1 MNEMVLYYDE
11 ELSKR
16 VSEYYNDDKDII
28 PFPEEEI
35 RTLGI
40 IQELNDYARDH
51 DVPFKVISTS
61 KDFDTIQDPG
71 KCKYFI
77 TTKDRCF
84 NPDYKTNFD
93 DIGTEIYKDL
103 YQKEFEINNLNRNSE
118 ELYKTQNPFEYLAA
132 VTNALENEKELSLV
146 YEANDKN
153 VSPMAEKMT
162 GRLYYCSYIDGE
174 EHFVQKVHAVT
185 DDYIQCTL
193 NKLREEAEEN
203 KNQTKSRI

>member
-1 MNEMVLYYDE
+1 MNEMILCYDE
-11 ELSKR
+11 ELSR
-16 VSEYYNDDKDII
+16 RASEYYNDDKDII

-51 DVPFKVISTS
+51 DIPFKAISTYR
-61 KDFDTIQDPG
+61 DFDTIQNSE

-77 TTKDRCF
+77 TTQDKCF
-84 NPDYKTNFD
+84 DPDYKTKFD
-93 DIGTEIYKDL
+93 DIGTKIYKDL
-103 YQKEFEINNLNRNSE
+103 YQKEFDINVLNKKPNG
-118 ELYKTQNPFEYLAA
+118 LYKTQNPFEYLAA
-132 VTNALENEKELSLV
+132 ATNALENEKELSLV
-146 YEANDKN
+146 YEANNKN

-162 GRLYYCSYIDGE
+162 GCLYYCSYIDGE
-174 EHFVQKVHAVT
+174 EHYSRKVHAVT

-203 KNQTKSRI
+203 KNQTKSRM

>member
-11 ELSKR
+11 ESSRR

-40 IQELNDYARDH
+40 IRELNDYARDH
-51 DVPFKVISTS
+51 NIPFKAISTS
-61 KDFDTIQDPG
+61 KDFDTIQEPG

-77 TTKDRCF
+77 TTQDKCF
-84 NPDYKTNFD
+84 DSDYKTNFD
-93 DIGTEIYKDL
+93 DIGTEIYKEL
-103 YQKEFEINNLNRNSE
+103 YQKEFDVNILDKNPNR
-118 ELYKTQNPFEYLAA
+118 LCKTQNPFEYLAA

-146 YEANDKN
+146 YEANNKN

-162 GRLYYCSYIDGE
+162 GCLYYCSYIDGE
-174 EHFVQKVHAVT
+174 EHYSQKVHAVT
-185 DDYIQCTL
+185 DGYIQDTL
-193 NKLREEAEEN
+193 DKLREEAEEN
-203 KNQTKSRI
+203 KNQMKSRT